1 VVTERA
7 RLVRIVED
15 DKPPGS
21 VRRRGVSY
29 KVEFGVDPPRRPE
42 VIADLLPQGFDYGAD
57 FGISSYSFRNKFGE
71 HAGKLRASVY
81 GKLVLDRVGRK
92 FSRHEKNYGFP
103 K

>member
-1 VVTERA
+1 MVTQRA

-15 DKPPGS
+15 GKPPGS

-57 FGISSYSFRNKFGE
+57 FGIS
-71 HAGKLRASVY
+71 
-81 GKLVLDRVGRK
+81 
-92 FSRHEKNYGFP
+92 
-103 K
+103 

>member
-57 FGISSYSFRNKFGE
+57 FGISSYVLALIMEILLGANCGMVLFSFT
-71 HAGKLRASVY
+71 
-81 GKLVLDRVGRK
+81 
-92 FSRHEKNYGFP
+92 
-103 K
+103 